1 MNAILSTVG
10 INLNVSDEQEKTP
23 ATIEQAIPSEGI
35 DYSDCDEFSL
45 VPWECMCQEE
55 DSKRNKHKWHKSS
68 SVIISVR
75 EIDKNFV
82 MVKTAKGVS
91 ICRVTQSG
99 KYRTI
104 RVVRTKKSFK
114 PVEIPTLEDEFL
126 PPVIEENSSEEDWKE
141 VIAEL
146 NKEVFPKG
154 EEQPENKLI
163 VISPEEFLL
172 VLHESQAEPQ
182 A

>member
-1 MNAILSTVG
+1 MNANLSTVEVN
-10 INLNVSDEQEKTP
+10 IKVSDEQ
-23 ATIEQAIPSEGI
+23 AIPPEGI
-35 DYSDCDEFSL
+35 DYSDCDEVSL
-45 VPWECMCQEE
+45 VPWECLCQEE

-82 MVKTAKGVS
+82 MVRTAKGVS

-114 PVEIPTLEDEFL
+114 PVEIPSLEDEFL
-126 PPVIEENSSEEDWKE
+126 PPVIEENASQEDWKE

-146 NKEVFPKG
+146 NKEERPKG
-154 EEQPENKLI
+154 EEQPENELT